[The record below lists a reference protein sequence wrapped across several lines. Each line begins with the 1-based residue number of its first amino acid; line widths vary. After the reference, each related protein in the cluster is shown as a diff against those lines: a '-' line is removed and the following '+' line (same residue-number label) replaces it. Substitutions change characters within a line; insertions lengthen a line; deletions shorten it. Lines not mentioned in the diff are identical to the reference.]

1 MLLQPFDPGRRVLAD
16 AQGLGAERPGLDDR
30 VLGLEVEVA
39 HRAEGPVDA
48 ERARLGCRN
57 DAGGPRRLEVVQ
69 QAERRRG
76 RQLGHARHLLGDAA
90 LQVGPDE
97 ERPAGPLAEVARE
110 RADAGRGAA
119 EDDEAADAGRE
130 GGVDLGAL
138 VVEAAAAP
146 AQGGEH
152 EPGERRRHAGV
163 TEPSTRGPR
172 APVAAGRL
180 PGFPASV
187 RKPRNAKAS
196 ASLASPSKKSWAN
209 GTTGRGRTRPAS
221 SSTRAGLR
229 APPPEITNSS
239 PPAGAGGG
247 VQRSMPRATVSA
259 VSAVAVATASFAEP
273 PAPRTSA
280 ISRSANSI
288 PKRSRPVLLGGGWS
302 KNGSP
307 RSWCSAFRS
316 GWPRRA
322 RSPSW
327 SYAASESTR
336 RVTASITATPGPV
349 SKATAPSITPRRG
362 THVMFAIPPRLRSRR
377 ARSGCPNS
385 ITSARGTSGA
395 PCPPAAT
402 SRDRKSLTTRT
413 PTRSAI
419 TAGSPSCSVA
429 RPGSCQIVWP
439 CDAMKATS
447 PGATLAPASSW
458 SAAPAKRSPRATC
471 SIERSWARPR
481 AMTSMIAPRSA
492 AV

>member
-69 QAERRRG
+69 QPERRRG

-90 LQVGPDE
+90 LQVGADE

-209 GTTGRGRTRPAS
+209 GTTGRGRTR
-221 SSTRAGLR
+221 
-229 APPPEITNSS
+229 
-239 PPAGAGGG
+239 
-247 VQRSMPRATVSA
+247 
-259 VSAVAVATASFAEP
+259 
-273 PAPRTSA
+273 
-280 ISRSANSI
+280 
-288 PKRSRPVLLGGGWS
+288 
-302 KNGSP
+302 
-307 RSWCSAFRS
+307 
-316 GWPRRA
+316 
-322 RSPSW
+322 SW
-327 SYAASESTR
+327 SYGASGSTR

-349 SKATAPSITPRRG
+349 SKATAPAITPRRG
-362 THVMFAIPPRLRSRR
+362 TQVTFAIPPRLRSSRP
-377 ARSGCPNS
+377 RSGCPNS
-385 ITSARGTSGA
+385 ITSASGTRGA

-402 SRDRKSLTTRT
+402 SRERKSLTTRT

-439 CDAMKATS
+439 CEATNDTS
-447 PGATLAPASSW
+447 PGTVPLPARSCRM
-458 SAAPAKRSPRATC
+458 APAKRSPSATW
-471 SIERSWARPR
+471 SSARSFEPPR
-481 AMTSMIAPRSA
+481 AIASTICPRSA
-492 AV
+492 APYGSWRNATSWAPSGSSVRRTSAVETPSSDVPDITPTARQLVTASVRAAGRRPPAARIRPPARAAARPRPCPRAASPSQWRASRFPRRLRSRGVPPAGLRRRPP